1 MAPTPAQPVVAKTN
15 GTTDLLV
22 YQGRTFRL
30 LVTHTGLADPTD
42 YKARFALKAAY
53 ADADTA
59 VVAAADSDDG
69 DITLTAVTDGTLI
82 EVLIADED
90 MELEVTSGKH
100 DLVLQSP
107 SGEETT
113 ILLGAFVVQP
123 RVTP

>member
-1 MAPTPAQPVVAKTN
+1 MAPTPAQPVVAKAN
-15 GTTDLLV
+15 GTTDILI

-30 LVTHTGLADPTD
+30 NVTHTGLADPTG

-59 VVAAADSDDG
+59 VVASADSDDG
-69 DITLTAVTDGTLI
+69 DITLSAVTGGTLI
-82 EVLIADED
+82 EVLIADEL
-90 MELEVTSGKH
+90 MELEVSSGKH

-107 SGEETT
+107 GGEETT